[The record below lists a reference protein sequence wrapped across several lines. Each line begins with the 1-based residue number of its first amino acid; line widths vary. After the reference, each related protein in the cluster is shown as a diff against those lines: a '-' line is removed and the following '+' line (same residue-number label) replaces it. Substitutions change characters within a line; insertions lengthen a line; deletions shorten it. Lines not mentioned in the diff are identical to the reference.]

1 LPLKILGFKVIDLRE
16 QIKIDEIDAKILK
29 RLLSESRTSFTAIA
43 KECKIT
49 VTSVRMRYKRL
60 WRDGVI
66 NGEEMLVNPHCLGY
80 RHIID
85 LGIMTAVENE
95 KEVAKFLESKPY
107 MSEVVGP
114 LGKYNF
120 YGKVALRDLNELGEI
135 IEDLESNRNIKHVD
149 ALIWAEAVNIEYPQ
163 NLIIKP
169 LDRENERK
177 NNHIS
182 ALTNLDQAPLEI
194 DEIDRK
200 IAKILSK
207 KSRTPFK
214 KIAEQLN
221 ISTKTVIRR
230 YKKLRENL
238 LTLSTIALDLDKLGY
253 KALAHLY
260 IKVSNRSK
268 IPEIYSQLLQIPNLI
283 VIIRFIGSYDLYSA
297 IALEDFEKMFEA
309 YEKIRTINGIET
321 TEVFLTKMLP
331 SWPLNLFPSLLENES
346 IQPKYWP
353 CEPQK

>member
-1 LPLKILGFKVIDLRE
+1 MPLKILGFKVIDLRE

-182 ALTNLDQAPLEI
+182 ALTNLDQAP
-194 DEIDRK
+194 
-200 IAKILSK
+200 
-207 KSRTPFK
+207 
-214 KIAEQLN
+214 
-221 ISTKTVIRR
+221 
-230 YKKLRENL
+230 
-238 LTLSTIALDLDKLGY
+238 
-253 KALAHLY
+253 
-260 IKVSNRSK
+260 
-268 IPEIYSQLLQIPNLI
+268 
-283 VIIRFIGSYDLYSA
+283 
-297 IALEDFEKMFEA
+297 
-309 YEKIRTINGIET
+309 
-321 TEVFLTKMLP
+321 
-331 SWPLNLFPSLLENES
+331 
-346 IQPKYWP
+346 
-353 CEPQK
+353 

>member
-1 LPLKILGFKVIDLRE
+1 
-16 QIKIDEIDAKILK
+16 
-29 RLLSESRTSFTAIA
+29 
-43 KECKIT
+43 
-49 VTSVRMRYKRL
+49 MRYKRL
-60 WRDGVI
+60 WKEGVI
-66 NGEEMLVNPHCLGY
+66 NGEKMLVNPHCLGY

-85 LGIMTAVENE
+85 LGIMNAVENE
-95 KEVAKFLESKPY
+95 KEVAKFLESKPFI
-107 MSEVVGP
+107 SELVGP

-120 YGKVALRDLNELGEI
+120 YGKVALRDLNKLHDI
-135 IEDLESNRNIKHVD
+135 IEDLESNRDIKRVN

-169 LDRENERK
+169 LCHENGLK
-177 NNHIS
+177 NNHRP

-200 IAKILSK
+200 IAKILSE

-214 KIAEQLN
+214 KIAEQLD

-238 LTLSTIALDLDKLGY
+238 LTLSTITLDLNKIGY
-253 KALAHLY
+253 KAMANLY

-268 IPEIYSQLLQIPNLI
+268 MSEIYSQLLQIPNLI
-283 VIIRFIGSYDLYSA
+283 VIIRLVGSYDLYAA

-309 YEKIRTINGIET
+309 NEKIRRISGIET
-321 TEVFLTKMLP
+321 TEIFLTPMLP

-346 IQPKYWP
+346 MQPKYWP
-353 CEPQK
+353 CETQS